1 MSTRSAVDASFQGRP
16 GSQAAAIRP
25 VYTERER
32 ERERLVKEELRVRDP
47 EYRTSSDRCQVVLEN

>member
-25 VYTERER
+25 VYTER
-32 ERERLVKEELRVRDP
+32 LVKEELRVRDR
-47 EYRTSSDRCQVVLEN
+47 EYRTSTDRCQVVLEN